1 MGKYMRK
8 GKESREVAVME
19 VPGGALLG
27 VRTRSR
33 TLALQRAQT
42 PPDKGEVGEAAGDYL
57 ELRSRRL
64 EKPHK
69 EQAAPAPAPKKGAAR
84 KAAAA
89 VSPALAEDEVE
100 VSFGENVL
108 DFDAMERATKRHAI
122 GKQLIISRVP
132 IYQSDASIEYLML
145 VSCLGSL
152 ALGMEMDHPSRNA
165 NMKWSFPSISVLL
178 LKLKLKGGL
187 EEYGVCEVTMN
198 GLVVLMAW
206 NTRETT
212 PCSLIRSSDM
222 ISTPGST
229 TKSKTSNSM
238 TSRRRMEASVCRF
251 IPSSLEMEEF
261 FTAAEQHEQDTFRE
275 KYNFCPV
282 NDSPLP
288 GRRML

>member
-8 GKESREVAVME
+8 SKVSGEVAVME

-33 TLALQRAQT
+33 TLALQRAQR
-42 PPDKGEVGEAAGDYL
+42 PPLDKGEPEEAAGDYL

-69 EQAAPAPAPKKGAAR
+69 EQPAAAAAPAQKRGAGR

-89 VSPALAEDEVE
+89 APAEDDFEA
-100 VSFGENVL
+100 SFGENVL
-108 DFDAMERATKRHAI
+108 DFDAMER
-122 GKQLIISRVP
+122 S
-132 IYQSDASIEYLML
+132 
-145 VSCLGSL
+145 
-152 ALGMEMDHPSRNA
+152 
-165 NMKWSFPSISVLL
+165 
-178 LKLKLKGGL
+178 
-187 EEYGVCEVTMN
+187 
-198 GLVVLMAW
+198 
-206 NTRETT
+206 TRETT

-238 TSRRRMEASVCRF
+238 TSRHRMEAPICRF

-261 FTAAEQHEQDTFRE
+261 FAEAEQRGQNAFRE

-282 NDSPLP
+282 NDCPLP
-288 GRRML
+288 GRYEWTRLDC

>member
-8 GKESREVAVME
+8 GKVSGEVAVME

-33 TLALQRAQT
+33 TLALQRAQR
-42 PPDKGEVGEAAGDYL
+42 PPEKGEAGEAAGEYL

-69 EQAAPAPAPKKGAAR
+69 EQPAAAAPAPKRGAAR
-84 KAAAA
+84 KATAAA
-89 VSPALAEDEVE
+89 VPALAEDEVE
-100 VSFGENVL
+100 VSLGENVL
-108 DFDAMERATKRHAI
+108 DFDAMER
-122 GKQLIISRVP
+122 
-132 IYQSDASIEYLML
+132 
-145 VSCLGSL
+145 
-152 ALGMEMDHPSRNA
+152 
-165 NMKWSFPSISVLL
+165 
-178 LKLKLKGGL
+178 
-187 EEYGVCEVTMN
+187 
-198 GLVVLMAW
+198 

-212 PCSLIRSSDM
+212 PCSLIRNSEM

-238 TSRRRMEASVCRF
+238 TSRRRMEASNCRF
-251 IPSSLEMEEF
+251 IPSSLEMDEF
-261 FTAAEQHEQDTFRE
+261 FTAAEQREQHTFRE

-288 GRRML
+288 GRFEWARLGC

>member
-8 GKESREVAVME
+8 SKVSGEVAVME

-33 TLALQRAQT
+33 TLALQRAQR
-42 PPDKGEVGEAAGDYL
+42 PPLDKGEAEDTAGDYL

-69 EQAAPAPAPKKGAAR
+69 EQQPPARGAGR
-84 KAAAA
+84 KATSASA
-89 VSPALAEDEVE
+89 PALAEDDVE
-100 VSFGENVL
+100 ASFGENVL
-108 DFDAMERATKRHAI
+108 DFDAMER
-122 GKQLIISRVP
+122 S
-132 IYQSDASIEYLML
+132 
-145 VSCLGSL
+145 
-152 ALGMEMDHPSRNA
+152 
-165 NMKWSFPSISVLL
+165 
-178 LKLKLKGGL
+178 
-187 EEYGVCEVTMN
+187 
-198 GLVVLMAW
+198 
-206 NTRETT
+206 TRETT

-238 TSRRRMEASVCRF
+238 TSRRRMEAPICRF

-261 FTAAEQHEQDTFRE
+261 FAEAEQRGQHAFRE

-282 NDSPLP
+282 NDCPLP
-288 GRRML
+288 GRYEWTRLDC